1 MTGLLYVDPDA
12 EDLHSYLH
20 TTARPFNELTEAEL
34 CPGAAALDKLNAS
47 LR

>member
-1 MTGLLYVDPDA
+1 MA
-12 EDLHSYLH
+12 SDLHTAMN
-20 TTARPFNELTEAEL
+20 TTAKPLNALQAVEL